1 MGNYT
6 YALACLRWNA
16 GKILPG
22 HQFKIY
28 DIAVHEGSGKIVL
41 LTGIYRAGE
50 KYHYIELDDLE
61 TGTAPRENFREAKS
75 EEITEEHEILKGKL
89 IRILGYQGEAHWQ
102 KRLELLEPKWTGN
115 TTPQE

>member
-6 YALACLRWNA
+6 CALAYLRWKA

-28 DIAVHEGSGKIVL
+28 DIAVHEDSGKIVL
-41 LTGIYRAGE
+41 LTGIYRAGG
-50 KYHYIELDDLE
+50 KYYYIELDDLE
-61 TGTAPRENFREAKS
+61 TGIAPRENFRKAKS

-89 IRILGYQGEAHWQ
+89 IRIQGYQGEAHWRQ
-102 KRLELLEPKWTGN
+102 LQEMMEPKWTEDS
-115 TTPQE
+115 TPQE